1 MKEEIMNLI
10 LIMSD
15 SLRPDCLGVCGKYKI
30 KTPNID
36 RLAKQSFI
44 FENAIAESPITVP
57 ARTAISTGKYTFTN
71 RYWSPL
77 KETDI
82 TLPEILNQNGYQTAI
97 IGDTPPAMDPK
108 YNFSTRFKFF
118 QWIRGQWSDI
128 EYKGLGREMKEKDRL
143 IPNNIL
149 EAEVPMYEIYL
160 KNLKELREKNDSFPG
175 RVTRSAIKWLKEH
188 RKERFF
194 LWVDYFD
201 PHEPWDPPSP
211 YDKMYDPDY
220 DGPFYPIPPGP
231 ESTGYTQREL
241 RNIFSLYCG
250 EVTYCDKY
258 IGELL
263 KEIENLGLF
272 NDSLIIYLSDHG
284 EPLGEHNIMRKLA
297 PCLYNELV
305 KIVLF
310 IKLPGASVPRRISS
324 LVSNIDIFPT
334 VLNILEIP
342 FPSNVQGRSLVP
354 LLNDDFTQW
363 NNISFAGYYHENKNP
378 SLGDFSVRMG
388 NWKFIRHF
396 GKYYS
401 KSEDNIP
408 ENSSVWEELFNLK
421 NDPNE
426 KRNLI
431 SKRVEKAHTLRGV
444 LDKFLRNNFQKN

>member
-1 MKEEIMNLI
+1 MNLI

-97 IGDTPPAMDPK
+97 IGDTPPAMDSK

-211 YDKMYDPDY
+211 YDKMYDPAY

-231 ESTGYTQREL
+231 EFTGYTQREL
-241 RNIFSLYCG
+241 
-250 EVTYCDKY
+250 
-258 IGELL
+258 
-263 KEIENLGLF
+263 
-272 NDSLIIYLSDHG
+272 
-284 EPLGEHNIMRKLA
+284 
-297 PCLYNELV
+297 
-305 KIVLF
+305 
-310 IKLPGASVPRRISS
+310 
-324 LVSNIDIFPT
+324 
-334 VLNILEIP
+334 
-342 FPSNVQGRSLVP
+342 
-354 LLNDDFTQW
+354 
-363 NNISFAGYYHENKNP
+363 
-378 SLGDFSVRMG
+378 
-388 NWKFIRHF
+388 
-396 GKYYS
+396 
-401 KSEDNIP
+401 
-408 ENSSVWEELFNLK
+408 
-421 NDPNE
+421 
-426 KRNLI
+426 
-431 SKRVEKAHTLRGV
+431 
-444 LDKFLRNNFQKN
+444 